1 MEYPEPS
8 PSKNNNH
15 YKPNSPIPIMELVCL
30 QGTDKQ
36 NYPQLNAL
44 IKRGEWD
51 KVVILKN
58 HLAEAFSTSNSQIIS
73 INSDSSLHELKK
85 EIISKIKPAIGKD
98 FEVALSIASGS
109 GKEHMAL
116 ISALLSIP
124 VGIRL
129 VAYTKNGVEY
139 IN

>member
-1 MEYPEPS
+1 
-8 PSKNNNH
+8 
-15 YKPNSPIPIMELVCL
+15 MELVCF
-30 QGTDKQ
+30 QGLDKE

-44 IKRGEWD
+44 IKRGEWEKISIVKNKEAD
-51 KVVILKN
+51 SFSSQENVKVV
-58 HLAEAFSTSNSQIIS
+58 EVNSKSS
-73 INSDSSLHELKK
+73 ITELKE
-85 EIISKIKPAIGKD
+85 EIMQKLKATIGKD
-98 FEVALSIASGS
+98 FEVSLSLASGN

-129 VAYTKNGVEY
+129 VAFTKKGIEF